1 MVNDFL
7 RELYNNIMVP
17 HMVWTT
23 VGISTNDKYWL
34 SMVVDLESQI
44 SNVGRP
50 YSADSPHFRWFGA
63 YFALIRRI
71 QPALR
76 ALPVRLQA

>member
-1 MVNDFL
+1 MVNDL
-7 RELYNNIMVP
+7 LKELYIYLAVL
-17 HMVWTT
+17 HMARSLV
-23 VGISTNDKYWL
+23 SDLTNDNYLL
-34 SMVVDLESQI
+34 SMVVDLEPQI